1 MWIPAGR
8 IGIQTGISGLRR
20 RLGSRLAAGAV
31 TAGTDAAGGSM
42 GKGSS
47 KSSDAV
53 ERLLDERRKT
63 GEFLVRL
70 GDARD
75 DSPEHVRN
83 RVRQGYKKRMDEVT
97 EELKGRRADLEKS
110 LLAKAEIRSE
120 IAAKARH
127 VKERLE
133 EAQVRRTVGEID
145 DAQWA
150 KLRRDVQGDLDGLRD
165 ELKSVESDIAGLKE
179 VLRSLNGDPNGQN
192 DEPAQ
197 SPKAKSPKGAAK
209 HISDSSKSTAG
220 KPDPGASGRQP
231 VGAYLKRA
239 EERKSGKFTPSK
251 GAPSPASAT
260 ARPSAEQPA
269 PSSNGKDRSTATTPH
284 PGRGTA
290 PSKTS
295 KTKKD
300 AGQSSGPR
308 EAVDELAFLKSVTE
322 DEVQG
327 PSPKRATGKHLQQ
340 KAPPE
345 PPKPSPP
352 KKKKTDSAII
362 VLSEEND
369 APQKFPCTGC
379 GTDNPATAWYC
390 EKCGAELT
398 I

>member
-1 MWIPAGR
+1 
-8 IGIQTGISGLRR
+8 
-20 RLGSRLAAGAV
+20 
-31 TAGTDAAGGSM
+31 M

-83 RVRQGYKKRMDEVT
+83 RVRQGYEKRMDEVT

-150 KLRRDVQGDLDGLRD
+150 K
-165 ELKSVESDIAGLKE
+165 
-179 VLRSLNGDPNGQN
+179 
-192 DEPAQ
+192 AQ

-209 HISDSSKSTAG
+209 DISDSSKSTAG

-239 EERKSGKFTPSK
+239 EERKSGKFTPSRL
-251 GAPSPASAT
+251 GPQPSSRPRPPT
-260 ARPSAEQPA
+260 ARTGRRRPPHTQAEARRPQRPQRRRRTLA
-269 PSSNGKDRSTATTPH
+269 NRQAR
-284 PGRGTA
+284 GRRL
-290 PSKTS
+290 TS
-295 KTKKD
+295 L
-300 AGQSSGPR
+300 P
-308 EAVDELAFLKSVTE
+308 F
-322 DEVQG
+322 
-327 PSPKRATGKHLQQ
+327 
-340 KAPPE
+340 
-345 PPKPSPP
+345 
-352 KKKKTDSAII
+352 
-362 VLSEEND
+362 
-369 APQKFPCTGC
+369 
-379 GTDNPATAWYC
+379 
-390 EKCGAELT
+390 
-398 I
+398 